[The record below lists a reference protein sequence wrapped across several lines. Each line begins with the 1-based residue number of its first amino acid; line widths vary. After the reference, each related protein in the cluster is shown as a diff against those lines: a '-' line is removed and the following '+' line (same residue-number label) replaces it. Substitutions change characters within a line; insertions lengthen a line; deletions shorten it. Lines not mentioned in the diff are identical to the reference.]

1 MNAGKKVQ
9 TGVFPNAPIPR
20 ETAQEATRGN
30 SFWAAERAAMN
41 RVDKG

>member
-1 MNAGKKVQ
+1 MNAGKKGQ

-30 SFWAAERAAMN
+30 SFCGGGESRDEP
-41 RVDKG
+41 R